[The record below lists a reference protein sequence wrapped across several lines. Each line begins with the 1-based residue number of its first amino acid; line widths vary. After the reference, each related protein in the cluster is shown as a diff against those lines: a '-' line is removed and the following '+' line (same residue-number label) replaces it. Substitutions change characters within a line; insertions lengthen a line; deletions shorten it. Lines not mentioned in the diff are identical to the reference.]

1 VTTIV
6 RDACGASGRDPDD
19 LVYSSAQVVCCGE
32 NNAEMERRAAAIGRQ
47 SDELRQNGFAGSRE
61 ELRARA
67 AEFSERG
74 CNRVYLQ
81 VLDDQDLSHLDSIAE
96 ALLT

>member
-1 VTTIV
+1 MTAIV
-6 RDACGASGRDPDD
+6 RDTCRASGRDPGD

-32 NNAEMERRAAAIGRQ
+32 GEAEMERRAAAIGRQ

-61 ELRARA
+61 ELRTRA

-81 VLDDQDLSHLDSIAE
+81 VLDDQDLNHLDSIAE